1 MGKHNAATAEGV
13 HVMAQRCETCIFKPG
28 NLMRLGAGRVKEM
41 VTEATGNDS
50 AIICHKT
57 LDTEQNAVCRGFFDR
72 FPTQPL
78 QVAQR
83 LEMVIWHG

>member
-13 HVMAQRCETCIFKPG
+13 HVMAKRCETCIFRSG
-28 NLMRLGAGRVKEM
+28 NLMRLQPHRVKEM
-41 VTEATGNDS
+41 VQQAVGNDS
-50 AIICHKT
+50 AIISHKT
-57 LDTEQNAVCRGFFDR
+57 LDTDQNAVCRGFFDR